1 MGLSFPFF
9 SANRKAYKY
18 LSCFSLHVD
27 ILCLLFNSYVNVI
40 VDLRFNKVNVL
51 FCSVLVGAKLAI
63 TYILDNAQKRHNS
76 MYEGCSRNTRKSPIT
91 LLLHLEF
98 Y

>member
-9 SANRKAYKY
+9 SANRKTYKY
-18 LSCFSLHVD
+18 LPCFSLYVD

-51 FCSVLVGAKLAI
+51 FCSIKQ
-63 TYILDNAQKRHNS
+63 DQ
-76 MYEGCSRNTRKSPIT
+76 
-91 LLLHLEF
+91 
-98 Y
+98 